1 MKKINKLIA
10 GVRFRGYDCY
20 RVLCM
25 WFCILQRQEAGLHYR
40 HGDRFRTF
48 EDAAV
53 HYRRV

>member
-10 GVRFRGYDCY
+10 GRFRGYDCY

-53 HYRRV
+53 HYRRI